1 MQQVGNHT
9 LIGASGDLSDYQKI
23 IKMVQEM
30 QTYDMAHDDG
40 CSMSPKDFHQ
50 YLGRVMYNRRNKF
63 DPYWNEMIVAG
74 FKDGK
79 AFLGT
84 VDLIGT
90 MYEDDYVATAFA
102 SHVCLPLMRKAG
114 TDLS

>member
-40 CSMSPKDFHQ
+40 CSMMMHHQ
-50 YLGRVMYNRRNKF
+50 
-63 DPYWNEMIVAG
+63 I
-74 FKDGK
+74 
-79 AFLGT
+79 
-84 VDLIGT
+84 
-90 MYEDDYVATAFA
+90 A
-102 SHVCLPLMRKAG
+102 S
-114 TDLS
+114 